1 MKDQLSMFGPVNLPD
16 TPSVISSLAAGS
28 GVTRSGKRA
37 GQTIGPST
45 LAAAPVHP
53 SLRRAKARGLMT
65 LVTSGL
71 YGIPSSASAGLQSS
85 LENNLQRQL
94 DSAGSTLFVET
105 WKRRATPLRR
115 RYWEHTASARRTS
128 GGDCTSLP
136 TPTTHDVTTRGN
148 SEADNHY
155 YPHDLSNA
163 AMLAA
168 TSTPQA
174 ADASGGGQAKRALR
188 SQRENGVAQSANL
201 NDYAML
207 AAVPTPMAG
216 SPATETYNAAGNTD
230 YSRRIVELAMV
241 RTPSTSD
248 AERGAHPNPDAKA
261 GQHSLVTE
269 VKLSSVPTPDCNPDL
284 PNSSTNRGSDYGGER
299 RRLTLCGLGPVAQLT
314 TVATP
319 RAEDSESPGR
329 HRGNADGLCSQT
341 QLSAV
346 PTPNTRD
353 FKSASASAEFLAEQQ
368 AQVRGQNLSVDVQLS
383 TVATPK
389 ASDGDGGRTVKTPG
403 GNSHLQIEA
412 RLSTVATPTCPA
424 PHDSDQTAGRSRP
437 RNGYGQDPSIQA
449 SLCVPGAAQG
459 GSTPST
465 PSPQPLQ
472 EQPAVSGLTATG
484 GTEPTKSSGQLNP
497 EYSLWLQ
504 GIPVEWVSFGSLAT
518 ASASRS
524 RSSSLKPT
532 LKPEP
537 ASKPKKAGKV

>member
-1 MKDQLSMFGPVNLPD
+1 
-16 TPSVISSLAAGS
+16 
-28 GVTRSGKRA
+28 
-37 GQTIGPST
+37 
-45 LAAAPVHP
+45 
-53 SLRRAKARGLMT
+53 MT

-403 GNSHLQIEA
+403 GKLSLTDRSETEHSGDPHLPGAPRFGPDSREIEA
-412 RLSTVATPTCPA
+412 EKWLRAGSEHPGFPLRPWRGPGWLDPVNTQSAAIAGATRGFWADCDWWYGTDEKFRPIKSGIFPLAARYPGRVGLLRLAG
-424 PHDSDQTAGRSRP
+424 DSICIPLAVEFIKAYLEARAGLEAKE
-437 RNGYGQDPSIQA
+437 G
-449 SLCVPGAAQG
+449 
-459 GSTPST
+459 
-465 PSPQPLQ
+465 
-472 EQPAVSGLTATG
+472 
-484 GTEPTKSSGQLNP
+484 
-497 EYSLWLQ
+497 W
-504 GIPVEWVSFGSLAT
+504 
-518 ASASRS
+518 
-524 RSSSLKPT
+524 
-532 LKPEP
+532 
-537 ASKPKKAGKV
+537 